1 MFVGAVA
8 QTPTCYSL
16 VSLILKSRK
25 RWCWA
30 LVNCLYCM
38 APCAGFSSDLH
49 LHSQLTHLGPPPV
62 PARRVSPPVLH
73 TASLDAANSSQR
85 PLRPFCCS
93 RHVPLTLE
101 HLASST
107 ARVVPSLRSV
117 LYVDG
122 HELFWHLP
130 HTAMS
135 FGSCLCRCS
144 FHASSLFNAQ
154 LCSETKLWKRG
165 LVP

>member
-1 MFVGAVA
+1 MAN
-8 QTPTCYSL
+8 
-16 VSLILKSRK
+16 
-25 RWCWA
+25 CW
-30 LVNCLYCM
+30 YCM

-62 PARRVSPPVLH
+62 PACRVSPPLLH

-93 RHVPLTLE
+93 RHVPLTLGR
-101 HLASST
+101 LASST
-107 ARVVPSLRSV
+107 AHVVPSPRSV

-144 FHASSLFNAQ
+144 FLRVVSLQRPTLLRNQVVEARFGPLELFAM
-154 LCSETKLWKRG
+154 LLTTERLPRWRWI
-165 LVP
+165 LL